1 MVDIAI
7 YGWVI
12 FIMGF
17 IMTIFLALTYM
28 AAKLTQSN
36 ELEAYFNIELQ
47 EVFVSLLIVI
57 FSIAFLESSNFIA
70 STVAS
75 DIVGG
80 GSSQSAIDIAI
91 GYIYQIREST
101 QNAITDV
108 FRAQVCLSV
117 LSTFQR
123 RIGEYVLTLSYKLF
137 PGIDSLVSITNVVGY
152 GLIAVYGS
160 LTAQSTIF
168 VIIDAILLPF
178 VFPAGIILRFF
189 PPTRQAGIFLIAIA
203 IGFQSVFPLT
213 YILSMQVYNDQLMG
227 FPKPDQIYSGKTFDV
242 TMLCGGQW
250 VLFGVL
256 GNNQN
261 PLGRIPIIAPFV
273 KFLFSEFGVNIIAT
287 PAFFFPIIESLG
299 ALSIPSLFIPA
310 LSATITLAFINAFM
324 KFLSGKSS

>member
-12 FIMGF
+12 FIMSF
-17 IMTIFLALTYM
+17 IMTIFLVLTYM

-47 EVFVSLLIVI
+47 EVFVSFLIVM

-70 STVAS
+70 SSVAS
-75 DIVGG
+75 DIT
-80 GSSQSAIDIAI
+80 GSSLTTIDIAI
-91 GYIYQIREST
+91 DYIHQIREST
-101 QNAITDV
+101 QNAISDV

-123 RIGEYVLTLSYKLF
+123 RIGEYVLTMSYKLF

-168 VIIDAILLPF
+168 VLIDAILLPF

-203 IGFQSVFPLT
+203 IGFQSIFPLT

-227 FPKPDQIYSGKTFDV
+227 FPKSDQIYTGNTFDV

-250 VLFGVL
+250 LLFGVL
-256 GNNQN
+256 GNTQT
-261 PLGRIPIIAPFV
+261 PLGRIPILAPFV
-273 KFLFSEFGVNIIAT
+273 RFLFSEFGVNIIAT
-287 PAFFFPIIESLG
+287 PAFFFPIMESLG

-310 LSATITLAFINAFM
+310 LSATITFAFINAFM